1 MKVAV
6 VTAYFDAITRG
17 DLDGLE
23 DIVTDDYVFVTPQG
37 ERSLTEQQ
45 ARGFPDNLHPEL
57 EVVESEV
64 RGDEVHVVVR
74 RTMRWTETGD
84 VASVDD
90 GRGRLVLRDGRIA
103 RAEMLV

>member
-23 DIVTDDYVFVTPQG
+23 EIVTDDYVFVTPQ
-37 ERSLTEQQ
+37 
-45 ARGFPDNLHPEL
+45 
-57 EVVESEV
+57 
-64 RGDEVHVVVR
+64 
-74 RTMRWTETGD
+74 ETGD

-90 GRGRLVLRDGRIA
+90 GRGRLVLRDGKIA